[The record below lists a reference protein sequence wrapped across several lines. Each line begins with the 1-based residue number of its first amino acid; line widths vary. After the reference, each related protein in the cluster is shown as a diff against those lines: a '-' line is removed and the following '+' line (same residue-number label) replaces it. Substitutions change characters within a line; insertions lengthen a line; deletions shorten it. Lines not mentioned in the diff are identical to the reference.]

1 MALKE
6 DFTKQVESQL
16 SVWQEQIKEYQ
27 GRLAQVGT
35 EAHVQ
40 YEKALGSLRENADQ
54 ASKLL
59 AQTRGASETAWK
71 DMQTA
76 SGKALAQLQQGWAD
90 ALKRFQ

>member
-6 DFTKQVESQL
+6 DFTKQLESQL
-16 SVWQEQIKEYQ
+16 AVWQGQIKDYQ
-27 GRLAQVGT
+27 DRLAQAGT
-35 EAHVQ
+35 EAHVH
-40 YEKALGSLRENADQ
+40 YEKAIGSLRENADQ

-59 AQTRGASETAWK
+59 AQARGSSEAAWK
-71 DMQTA
+71 DMQAA